1 MKWHRGLPLDWDA
14 VPEIP
19 PSPVGDDV
27 DVESIPSGVVFRD
40 GQAYV
45 CALDEKIVLDL
56 EQCR

>member
-19 PSPVGDDV
+19 PILVDDV
-27 DVESIPSGVVFRD
+27 DVESVPSGVVFRD

-45 CALDEKIVLDL
+45 CALDEDDVLDL